1 MIKRATAVLLPLVL
15 AACGTPSEFAGDMPA
30 FEPTRDGTTLS
41 FGDTARV
48 VTEDVSFHVPVQWD
62 VTVGAPKTRRA
73 PRSAEQANMLV
84 CFPVTFT
91 PVAVGEFPVDV
102 TVTLPKLTLV
112 DDTLTAN
119 TATPDYCGES
129 TITGYTPDLRTGKPY
144 TGYVASWSGTADR
157 GVVGTG
163 VEVST
168 RDATVTFT
176 SP

>member
-15 AACGTPSEFAGDMPA
+15 AACGTPSEFAGNMPA

-119 TATPDYCGES
+119 TANPEYCGES
-129 TITGYTPDLRTGKPY
+129 TITGYTPDLTG
-144 TGYVASWSGTADR
+144 TQHGYVASWSGTADR

-176 SP
+176 SS